1 MGAPT
6 PLAPGNLDAA
16 LELLSQAG
24 LPTEGVADHVAGFLA
39 VHDPDGTLL
48 AVGGLETFAE
58 PARAALI
65 RSVVVAPHAR
75 GRGLGDRLVRA
86 LLESADAR
94 GIGEVWLLTETAA
107 DWFPRFGFVAAAR
120 SEIQDELHR
129 SAELNGACDASA
141 PVMVR
146 RNRR

>member
-6 PLAPGNLDAA
+6 PLAPGDVDAA
-16 LELLSQAG
+16 LELVAQAG

-39 VHDPDGTLL
+39 VYDPDGTLL
-48 AVGGLETFAE
+48 AFGGLETFAE

-75 GRGLGDRLVRA
+75 GRGLGDRLVRT

-107 DWFPRFGFVAAAR
+107 DWFPRFGFVAADR
-120 SEIQDELHR
+120 SDIPDELHP

-141 PVMVR
+141 PAMVR
-146 RNRR
+146 RNRP